1 MMQDYDLIPG
11 WNDQSTDTSS
21 NTVNTIEQPSKRTVQ
36 NILNFA
42 RCCQSINVGDVKIKL
57 YLN

>member
-1 MMQDYDLIPG
+1 MMKDYEFL
-11 WNDQSTDTSS
+11 QSQNGTASTSENAVS
-21 NTVNTIEQPSKRTVQ
+21 TLKQPSKRTLQ

-42 RCCQSINVGDVKIKL
+42 RCCQSINVKDVKIKL

>member
-1 MMQDYDLIPG
+1 MMKDYELAPSPKG
-11 WNDQSTDTSS
+11 TANTSEKAVS
-21 NTVNTIEQPSKRTVQ
+21 ALKQPSKRTLQ

-42 RCCQSINVGDVKIKL
+42 RSSQSINVKDAKIKL